1 MYQLETSNVKTLKP
15 KLKSINTAK
24 LKTLEAKAG
33 STIRERGGSWTAKRQ
48 RVALSYGYRCACC
61 KCVWVSSRDEID
73 HIVPL
78 EQGGSNDDSN
88 CQPLCYECHQAKTK
102 EENQARLGAF

>member
-1 MYQLETSNVKTLKP
+1 MKTLKP

-61 KCVWVSSRDEID
+61 KEVWVSSRDEID
-73 HIVPL
+73 HIIPL
-78 EQGGSNDDSN
+78 EQGGSNDESN
-88 CQPLCYECHQAKTK
+88 LQSLCINCHK
-102 EENQARLGAF
+102 EKSLKESKIRFNK